1 MKIVVTGGAGFIGT
15 NLVRKL
21 IARGDDV
28 IVVDDFSSAPRK
40 NLEDLRG
47 KFRMEELDIVQ
58 DDLGPAFHHVEAV
71 VHLAARGGVQPSI
84 RDPLKTYQANVI
96 GSIRVMDA
104 ALEADAHQVICASSS
119 SIYGGHATPYF
130 PSFREDLDPDNPR
143 SPYAASKLAM
153 EHLSSQYAR
162 LYDLPTVNL
171 RFYNVYGPWQRANRG
186 SFSAVVPSFIEA
198 IRAGRPV
205 KIYGNGKQSRDFTY
219 VGDVVS
225 AILSVLEHPTDMPK
239 EAQES
244 RVFNVANAEPKTLHT
259 ILSVLEMLMGVTAQV
274 DYGPMREGD
283 VMCSR
288 GSPFR
293 LNAWTGWEAKTTL
306 AAGLAETLA
315 WWRQSNG

>member
-1 MKIVVTGGAGFIGT
+1 MRIVVTGGAGFIGC
-15 NLVRKL
+15 NLVRAL
-21 IARGDDV
+21 LERDHEV
-28 IVVDDFSSAPRK
+28 IVVDDFSSGPRE
-40 NLEDLRG
+40 NLYGLA
-47 KFRMEELDIVQ
+47 KPCMIEELDIVQ
-58 DDLGPAFHHVEAV
+58 DELGPAFHHADAV
-71 VHLAARGGVQPSI
+71 IHLAALGGVQPSV
-84 RDPLKTYQANVI
+84 RDPLRTYRANVI

-104 ALEADAHQVICASSS
+104 ALDADAHQVILASSS
-119 SIYGGHATPYF
+119 SIYGGRATPYF

-153 EHLSSQYAR
+153 EVLAAQYAR

-205 KIYGNGKQSRDFTY
+205 KIYGNGEQSRDFTY